1 MSNNQLYIFVKSLL
15 ILLSISI
22 ISSCANLGTGPQGG
36 PRDTIPPV
44 VVKEVPANGV
54 LNFTGNK
61 IEISFNEYI
70 QLQDIQKNILMSP
83 PQQNPPEVKAIGKT
97 VSLVFQEPLLD
108 STTYTIDFGS
118 AICDYNERTPLQGYV
133 FSFSTGNHIDSLSIS
148 GCVYDAENLNPRAG
162 VIVGIHA
169 NHADSSISTI
179 PFTRITRTAEDG
191 TFTIHNIRQGDYRLY
206 ALNDISRDFLY
217 QPGEGIAIYDSI
229 ITPYTRIET
238 HLDTVWYDTL
248 GIDVS
253 TGDTLFTRLIDTIVP
268 HAITRYLPDSLVLM
282 YFEENK
288 QRHYFQR
295 VSRQEQHAFTLVFSA
310 PQDSLPTIHPMR
322 YSQLDSTLSDSA
334 WVDFLQ
340 HAMLQTNS
348 TLDTLTY
355 WLTDSASISM
365 DTIAFEMTYM
375 HSDSL
380 YNLVSKTDTIMA
392 VYRHPRISERAREA
406 YERNKRNRKLRLT
419 SNASSKFEIFDTL
432 TIYADFP
439 VDSIHEEMIH
449 LNHRKDTIL
458 TPITFQL
465 QQRDSLGMHLQL
477 IANLKPSE
485 SYVLSIDSAAFRDI
499 YGVCNDAI
507 ESKVQLRSPDEYA
520 QLTVKLK
527 HFDSRARIQLL
538 NEKDEVL
545 TELAAEESG
554 AVFEHLTP
562 TTYYLRMYLDVN
574 LDQQWTTGDWLHKQ
588 SPEPVYYFPQKLKL
602 RANWEFEENFDHLAI
617 SPVLSKPKSLTNKP
631 SKKNAQ

>member
-1 MSNNQLYIFVKSLL
+1 MSINQLYISFKLL
-15 ILLSISI
+15 LLLLSIGL

-44 VVKEVPANGV
+44 VVKEVPTNGV

-133 FSFSTGNHIDSLSIS
+133 FSFSTGNYIDSLSIS

-162 VIVGIHA
+162 VLVGIHA
-169 NHADSSISTI
+169 NDADSAITTL

-191 TFTIHNIRQGDYRLY
+191 TFTIHNIRQGAYRLY

-217 QPGEGIAIYDSI
+217 QPGEGIAVYDSI
-229 ITPYTRIET
+229 ITPYTRIES

-310 PQDSLPTIHPMR
+310 PQDSLPEIVPMR
-322 YSQLDSTLSDSA
+322 YSQLDTTASDSA
-334 WVDFLQ
+334 WVNFLQ

-348 TLDTLTY
+348 GLDTLT
-355 WLTDSASISM
+355 
-365 DTIAFEMTYM
+365 
-375 HSDSL
+375 
-380 YNLVSKTDTIMA
+380 
-392 VYRHPRISERAREA
+392 
-406 YERNKRNRKLRLT
+406 
-419 SNASSKFEIFDTL
+419 
-432 TIYADFP
+432 
-439 VDSIHEEMIH
+439 
-449 LNHRKDTIL
+449 
-458 TPITFQL
+458 
-465 QQRDSLGMHLQL
+465 
-477 IANLKPSE
+477 
-485 SYVLSIDSAAFRDI
+485 
-499 YGVCNDAI
+499 
-507 ESKVQLRSPDEYA
+507 
-520 QLTVKLK
+520 
-527 HFDSRARIQLL
+527 
-538 NEKDEVL
+538 
-545 TELAAEESG
+545 
-554 AVFEHLTP
+554 
-562 TTYYLRMYLDVN
+562 
-574 LDQQWTTGDWLHKQ
+574 
-588 SPEPVYYFPQKLKL
+588 
-602 RANWEFEENFDHLAI
+602 
-617 SPVLSKPKSLTNKP
+617 
-631 SKKNAQ
+631 